1 MMDALVSVRNIVKRF
16 AGTVALS
23 GVSFD
28 ILPSE
33 VHVLLG
39 ENGAGKSTLMKIL
52 SGIYEP
58 SEGEIQLSDTVYS
71 RLTPMLSKNYGIAL
85 IYQELSVI
93 DYLSIEENLFVGV
106 IPTRKVFGIP
116 VVDRALMHR
125 KAVETL
131 LRVGLNRNP
140 RTLVGDL
147 SISEKQQVEIAK
159 ALASDARVI
168 IMDEPT
174 SSLTDEEVRH
184 LFKVIGELKQAGI
197 GIVYISHKLKEIAEI
212 GDRVSVLKD
221 GKHVGTFDAKTTP
234 TRALIA
240 SMVGREIDNTRPDSA
255 NVSRSQRVLQV
266 HNLSS
271 VDGRVKDVSFELYH
285 GEILGFAGLMGSGRS
300 ELMEVI
306 FGARQRSAGSVTL
319 AGRDVTV
326 KTPYYAVKAGMA
338 FVTEDRRLTGFFHN
352 FSIAENISIV
362 SFLRTAKRQISLER
376 FDRPQ
381 ERRFGQ
387 QYMQRLRIRCSSPD
401 QNITEL
407 SGGNQQKAIIAK
419 WLAAEC
425 ELFIFDEP
433 TRGIDIGAK
442 AEIYQ
447 IMRELADAGKSILMV
462 SSELPELLGVCDRI
476 AVYKEGGIAEILD
489 NRDATEE
496 EIMRIAMA

>member
-1 MMDALVSVRNIVKRF
+1 MGALVSVRNIVKRF
-16 AGTVALS
+16 AGTVALN

-28 ILPSE
+28 IMPSE

-58 SEGEIQLSDTVYS
+58 TEGEIQLGETVYP
-71 RLTPMLSKNYGIAL
+71 RLTPTLSKAFGIAL

-93 DYLSIEENLFVGV
+93 DYLSIEENLFVGT
-106 IPTRKVFGIP
+106 IPTRRLLGVP
-116 VVDRALMHR
+116 VVDRGFMHR
-125 KAVETL
+125 KALETL
-131 LRVGLNRNP
+131 ARVGLNRNP

-159 ALASDARVI
+159 ALAADARVI

-184 LFKVIGELKQAGI
+184 LFKVINELTQAGI
-197 GIVYISHKLKEIAEI
+197 GIVYISHKLKEIAVI

-221 GKHVGTFDAKTTP
+221 GRHVGTFDAKNTP
-234 TRALIA
+234 TQTLIA
-240 SMVGREIDNTRPDSA
+240 SMVGREIDSTRPDGA
-255 NVSRSQRVLQV
+255 NVMDDQNVLQV
-266 HNLSS
+266 SHLSS
-271 VDGRVKDVSFELYH
+271 VDGRVKDVSFDLCR

-306 FGARQRSAGSVTL
+306 FGARKRASGSVTL
-319 AGRDVTV
+319 NGRDVTV
-326 KTPYYAVKAGMA
+326 KTPYHAVKAGMA
-338 FVTEDRRLTGFFHN
+338 FVTEDRRQTGFFHN

-362 SFLRTAKRQISLER
+362 PFVRSTRRQISLARIDLSLER
-376 FDRPQ
+376 Q
-381 ERRFGQ
+381 FGTR
-387 QYMQRLRIRCSSPD
+387 YVERLRIRCASPQ

-425 ELFIFDEP
+425 DLFIFDEP

-442 AEIYQ
+442 SEIYQ
-447 IMRELADAGKSILMV
+447 LMRDLADAGKSILMV
-462 SSELPELLGVCDRI
+462 SSELPELLAVCNRI
-476 AVYKEGGIAEILD
+476 AVYKEGCIADILD
-489 NRDATEE
+489 NHDATEE
-496 EIMRIAMA
+496 DIMRIAMA

>member
-1 MMDALVSVRNIVKRF
+1 METLVSVRNIVKRF
-16 AGTVALS
+16 GPTLALS
-23 GVSFD
+23 DVSFD
-28 ILPSE
+28 IRASE

-58 SEGEIQLSDTVYS
+58 TTGQVQLGDTTYD
-71 RLTPMLSKNYGIAL
+71 RLTPTISKGYGISL

-106 IPTRKVFGIP
+106 IPTRKVCGVP
-116 VVDRALMHR
+116 VVDRKFMHQKAL
-125 KAVETL
+125 ETL
-131 LRVGLNRNP
+131 RRVGLNRDP
-140 RTLVGDL
+140 RMLVGDL

-184 LFKVIGELKQAGI
+184 LFKVINELKAAGI
-197 GIVYISHKLKEIAEI
+197 GIVYISHKLKEIPII

-221 GKHVGTFDAKTTP
+221 GKYVGTFDAKTTP
-234 TRALIA
+234 TRALVA
-240 SMVGREIDNTRPDSA
+240 SMEGREIDSTRPDGS
-255 NVSRSQRVLQV
+255 NVQGHQTVLEV
-266 HNLSS
+266 RNLSS
-271 VDGRVKDVSFELYH
+271 VDGRVKDVSFSLFH

-306 FGARQRSAGSVTL
+306 FGARVRSAGSVTL
-319 AGRDVTV
+319 DGKDISV
-326 KTPYYAVKAGMA
+326 KSPYHAVKAGMA
-338 FVTEDRRLTGFFHN
+338 FVTEDRRHSGFFQN

-362 SFLRTAKRQISLER
+362 PFLRDAKRQISFER
-376 FDRPQ
+376 VNLPQ
-381 ERRFGQ
+381 ERRFGE
-387 QYMQRLRIRCSSPD
+387 QYMKQLRIRCSSPQ

-419 WLAAEC
+419 WLAADC
-425 ELFIFDEP
+425 QMFIFDEP

-442 AEIYQ
+442 AEIYA
-447 IMRELADAGKSILMV
+447 IMRQLADAGKSILMV

-476 AVYKEGGIAEILD
+476 AVYKEGGIADILQ

>member
-1 MMDALVSVRNIVKRF
+1 MGALVSVRNIVKRF
-16 AGTVALS
+16 AGTVALN

-28 ILPSE
+28 IMPSE

-58 SEGEIQLSDTVYS
+58 SGGEIQLGDTVYPQ
-71 RLTPMLSKNYGIAL
+71 LTPTLSKEFGIAL

-93 DYLSIEENLFVGV
+93 DYLSIEENLFVGA
-106 IPTRKVFGIP
+106 IPTRRLFGVP
-116 VVDRALMHR
+116 VVDRGLMHR
-125 KAVETL
+125 KALETL
-131 LRVGLNRNP
+131 ARVGLDRNP

-159 ALASDARVI
+159 ALAADARVI

-184 LFKVIGELKQAGI
+184 LFKVINELTQVGI

-221 GKHVGTFDAKTTP
+221 GKHVGTFDAKSTP
-234 TRALIA
+234 IQTLIA
-240 SMVGREIDNTRPDSA
+240 SMVGREIDSSRPDGA
-255 NVSRSQRVLQV
+255 NVVSDQNVLQV
-266 HNLSS
+266 SHLSS
-271 VDGRVKDVSFELYH
+271 VDGRVKDVSFTLCR

-306 FGARQRSAGSVTL
+306 FGARKRASGSVTL
-319 AGRDVTV
+319 NGRDVSV
-326 KTPYYAVKAGMA
+326 KTPYQAVKAGMA
-338 FVTEDRRLTGFFHN
+338 FVTEDRRQTGFFHN

-362 SFLRTAKRQISLER
+362 PFVRSTRQQVSLER
-376 FDRPQ
+376 IDLAL
-381 ERRFGQ
+381 ERQFGRD
-387 QYMQRLRIRCSSPD
+387 YVQRLRIRCASPQ

-425 ELFIFDEP
+425 DLFIFDEP

-442 AEIYQ
+442 SEIYQ
-447 IMRELADAGKSILMV
+447 LMRELADAGKSILMV
-462 SSELPELLGVCDRI
+462 SSELPELLAVCNRI
-476 AVYKEGGIAEILD
+476 AVYKEGCIADILD

-496 EIMRIAMA
+496 DIMRIAMA